1 MTLKNKKRFFISV
14 AAIVFVNLF
23 LLLATYFLYARIFSR
38 EVNYFEIVGK
48 TVSFEERVGN
58 FRELEKDF
66 RRTEQD
72 RMVVESV
79 FLNRSSIIEF
89 LELIESLAKKSEIEV
104 NIKSVDFLSQ
114 KDGGVNPKFTIKVSG
129 HFDNLYYFLSLIESA
144 AYQTVF
150 SQINIQD
157 SSPNSGENIWEGVF
171 ELIVLNYNDN

>member
-1 MTLKNKKRFFISV
+1 
-14 AAIVFVNLF
+14 
-23 LLLATYFLYARIFSR
+23 
-38 EVNYFEIVGK
+38 
-48 TVSFEERVGN
+48 
-58 FRELEKDF
+58 
-66 RRTEQD
+66 
-72 RMVVESV
+72 
-79 FLNRSSIIEF
+79 LNRSSIIEF

-150 SQINIQD
+150 SQINMQD
-157 SSPNSGENIWEGVF
+157 SSPNSGENTWEGVF